1 LISRLLS
8 LYCDFNLG
16 EYYIELI
23 YNLLYRVCSI
33 DRKKIMKKILF
44 IGDSNSIHIKK
55 WVDYFCDN
63 NYQVYLATFASNNC
77 TKCENIFYLS
87 SQKPN
92 TAGGNL
98 YYLLFVPTLSKII
111 RKIKP
116 DFINAHFSYSYGF
129 IACMALKLSK
139 ISTSFSI
146 VCHGSDVL
154 DVPYGI
160 CKYLNKI
167 VFKYAEKII
176 AVSNQ
181 IADGILKQGYDPS
194 NLCIGQ
200 YGVEQDILQ
209 KEDNREIDIISN
221 RSYVPNSQIDK
232 VLELLNDREFH
243 NKKVVM
249 ILPLICS
256 NKLEEFKMKYS
267 FIEFYPAI
275 SHHEMIKMVKK
286 SKVYLSATKS
296 DGSSLS
302 LLEAMA
308 CGCYPVLSNIPS
320 NREWVVDGLNG
331 VLFNSFDNA
340 KQILILLLK
349 ENSDFFEDNAKKNQN
364 LISKKA
370 VYYNQMEKF
379 KRFLFK
385 D

>member
-1 LISRLLS
+1 MR
-8 LYCDFNLG
+8 
-16 EYYIELI
+16 
-23 YNLLYRVCSI
+23 
-33 DRKKIMKKILF
+33 KILF

-63 NYQVYLATFASNNC
+63 NYEVYIATFANSNC
-77 TKCENIFYLS
+77 TKCEKIFYLS

-92 TAGGNL
+92 NAGGNI
-98 YYLLFVPTLSKII
+98 YYLFLIPALAKL
-111 RKIKP
+111 IKEIEP
-116 DFINAHFSYSYGF
+116 DFINAHYSYSYGF

-139 ISTSFSI
+139 TNTSFSV

-154 DVPYGI
+154 DVPYGV

-167 VFKYAEKII
+167 VFKYAGKII

-181 IADGILKQGYDPS
+181 IADWILKQGYDA
-194 NLCIGQ
+194 NKLYIGQ
-200 YGVEQDILQ
+200 YGVQQYILNTF
-209 KEDNREIDIISN
+209 ENRDIDIICN

-232 VLELLNDREFH
+232 VLEILNDREF
-243 NKKVVM
+243 NDKKIIM
-249 ILPLICS
+249 ILPLIS
-256 NKLEEFKMKYS
+256 PDKLEKFKKKYS

-275 SHHEMIKMVKK
+275 SHDEMIKMIKK
-286 SKVYLSATKS
+286 SKIYISATKS

-331 VLFNSFDNA
+331 VLFSNFQQV
-340 KQILILLLK
+340 KQTLILLLK
-349 ENSDFFEDNAKKNQN
+349 ENNEFFAENAKRNHY

-370 VYYNQMEKF
+370 IYNNQMKNF
-379 KRFLFK
+379 QNFLFR